1 MYPLSFSS
9 RVSGASISL
18 EEWTRIFPTK
28 VKAKHCP
35 LHAVCI
41 KSDSEFLVKG
51 VIEWLPKR
59 KGNGWKDSKGKPV
72 ANRKIWEQ
80 IGDTLIKIE
89 SNVNVQFWLVEEAM
103 NAPMQDCLPTHVSA
117 KKTVQRVRVLSDRQ

>member
-1 MYPLSFSS
+1 MQAPWRKHTTTQRRYPRLYPLSFSS

-59 KGNGWKDSKGKPV
+59 KGNG
-72 ANRKIWEQ
+72 
-80 IGDTLIKIE
+80 
-89 SNVNVQFWLVEEAM
+89 
-103 NAPMQDCLPTHVSA
+103 
-117 KKTVQRVRVLSDRQ
+117 